1 MHIRLIRSGGLLG
14 VPRRAEADTAAR
26 PDGAALEGLAYEV
39 LAAAGGPSPSGP
51 GVPDACHY
59 TLTVDDQPPVEFTDP
74 GLTDAQLRLVER
86 VLGEGF

>member
-14 VPRRAEADTAAR
+14 MPRRADTDTSGRTDGAELERLAHQVLAEPDAR
-26 PDGAALEGLAYEV
+26 PPA
-39 LAAAGGPSPSGP
+39 GP
-51 GVPDACHY
+51 GVPDAYHY

-74 GLTDAQLRLVER
+74 GLTESELQLVER